1 MTIQELVQNAENSH
15 QAGVPVDWRALCI
28 QVMQAATQTVAGLE
42 EQLAALQPE
51 DQAEVDDGK
60 SAGVPTKDPNIPS
73 KDNTVVYSATDKEA
87 DDGKSDEESE

>member
-42 EQLAALQPE
+42 EKLAELQPE
-51 DQAEVDDGK
+51 DEEDTA
-60 SAGVPTKDPNIPS
+60 
-73 KDNTVVYSATDKEA
+73 
-87 DDGKSDEESE
+87 DGKSDEESE